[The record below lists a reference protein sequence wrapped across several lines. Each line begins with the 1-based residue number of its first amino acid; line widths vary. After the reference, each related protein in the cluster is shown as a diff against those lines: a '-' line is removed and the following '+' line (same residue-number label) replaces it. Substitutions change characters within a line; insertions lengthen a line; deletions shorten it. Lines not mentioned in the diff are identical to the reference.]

1 MNTIWYSRFVSL
13 NTSFWGQFYGSDDPT
28 NNVIA
33 LKDDS
38 MNTQTVGVLVKWTGS
53 QILIEVLV
61 NNTACHC

>member
-38 MNTQTVGVLVKWTGS
+38 MNTQTVGVLVK
-53 QILIEVLV
+53 
-61 NNTACHC
+61 